1 MVTTFLI
8 VTWYIVSF
16 FRKESVFDDVLD
28 LLVEANSYLH
38 LKDRN
43 KQSAECSLT
52 LPLVHSGEVGRLAF
66 EVPRGNLKLYL
77 CYGFSF

>member
-1 MVTTFLI
+1 M
-8 VTWYIVSF
+8 S
-16 FRKESVFDDVLD
+16 DDVLD

-77 CYGFSF
+77 CYGFSFKKKRQCWARAGK

>member
-1 MVTTFLI
+1 M
-8 VTWYIVSF
+8 
-16 FRKESVFDDVLD
+16 FDDVLD
-28 LLVEANSYLH
+28 LLVEENSYLH

-66 EVPRGNLKLYL
+66 EVPQGNLKLYL
-77 CYGFSF
+77 CYGFHFKKMSQCWARAGK

>member
-1 MVTTFLI
+1 M
-8 VTWYIVSF
+8 
-16 FRKESVFDDVLD
+16 FDDVLD

-66 EVPRGNLKLYL
+66 EYHEGI
-77 CYGFSF
+77 